1 MSLPS
6 ITVDQQRAVN
16 DQRRQGRTDRQIE
29 KIIGLRYGL
38 LAAPYRV
45 DGSPDQE
52 RERAKQAQTARA
64 AFHEKEARYWRTLS
78 REDRILRGWRPTAN
92 CVTSRPDAAPLR
104 SLPRNPRPQGA
115 G

>member
-16 DQRRQGRTDRQIE
+16 EQRRQGRTDRQIE
-29 KIIGLRYGL
+29 KILGLRYGL

-45 DGSPDQE
+45 DGSPDSE
-52 RERAKQAQTARA
+52 RERARKADAARA
-64 AFHEKEARYWRTLS
+64 AFHEKEARYWRALG
-78 REDRILRGWRPTAN
+78 REDRQLRGWRPNGNCITA
-92 CVTSRPDAAPLR
+92 RPDAAPLR